1 MERQPRVIGYVRA
14 STERQG
20 RSGLGMDAQER
31 LIRSSRIGALD
42 GAELVIVR
50 ETGSGGSLDRPGL
63 TEALASLEA
72 GDTLVVAKLD
82 RLARSVIGLGALIK
96 RAQSEGWN
104 LVALDFGMDLSTPNG
119 RLVAHILGAVAEWE
133 RETIGERTA
142 AALAEA
148 KRRGKQVGAKREVDE
163 ETVRL
168 ILAAREAGSSLRQIA
183 AMLTSEGILTPRG
196 GRTWSLSSV
205 QHVYDRYGDG

>member
-1 MERQPRVIGYVRA
+1 MERQPKVIGYVRA

-20 RSGLGMDAQER
+20 RSGLGMDAQEQAIRTSR
-31 LIRSSRIGALD
+31 LGA
-42 GAELVIVR
+42 GGGELVIVR
-50 ETGSGGSLDRPGL
+50 ETGSGGSMDRPGL
-63 TEALASLEA
+63 TEALDSLEP

-82 RLARSVIGLGALIK
+82 RLARSVVGLGALIK

-104 LVALDFGMDLSTPNG
+104 LVALDFGMDLDTPNG
-119 RLVAHILGAVAEWE
+119 RLVAHVLAAVAEWE

-148 KRRGKQVGAKREVDE
+148 KRRGRQVGARRSVSD

-183 AMLTSEGILTPRG
+183 ELLTSEGIVAPRG
-196 GRTWSLSSV
+196 GRCWSSSSV
-205 QHVYDRYGDG
+205 QHVCDRYGDG

>member
-1 MERQPRVIGYVRA
+1 MSRVIGYVRA

-31 LIRSSRIGALD
+31 IIADWSRFEHAG
-42 GAELVIVR
+42 EKEVVIVR

-63 TEALASLEA
+63 TAALDELSA

-82 RLARSVIGLGALIK
+82 RLARSVIGLGTLIK

-119 RLVAHILGAVAEWE
+119 RLIAHILGAVAEWE

-148 KRRGKQVGAKREVDE
+148 KRRGARIGASRAVDE
-163 ETVRL
+163 ETVR
-168 ILAAREAGSSLRQIA
+168 A
-183 AMLTSEGILTPRG
+183 ILTLRETGRSFRAIADALNTDGIVAPRG
-196 GRTWSLSSV
+196 GRWAVSSV
-205 QHVYDRYGDG
+205 QHVCHRYGDG